1 MCTDTARYART
12 STGLD
17 VLLSFPFVRVYER
30 RKKGRK
36 RKKRRKEGK
45 ESHRSIGKIE
55 KQHGYPPSFHL
66 SRRTNVNAIDGSIPD
81 ISIDQIYRV
90 CTPFLSP
97 SPLPS
102 FLTTPPNTT
111 PFIESFRGKISN
123 VLASFLRSF
132 LFHVHLFNEVFFLA
146 PTVPLFFFSCL
157 CPSRG
162 QKENV
167 ISPACVIS
175 TTLWA
180 LASKRDR
187 RSLPLS
193 SLYPIHPTLHSPPL
207 PPRFPPARFPP
218 SFFHPLPSPSYFFL
232 LFFDSFF
239 LFSFLPS
246 SLPLFSSSSSFS
258 LFSLVADD
266 CCSRPL
272 LPCSSLPMTRF
283 TESPGVKRFMPRWA
297 TFIPARRR
305 LRLRSRLKGTTTPP
319 RRLRALDPPRQP
331 PTHPPSTAFVF
342 SRDLKFVLP
351 LHPLIA
357 TRRNVKKVRRRLWCF
372 RENSEADHSNATP
385 RGHVLFSSSK
395 VFSLVNSSFS
405 SSATD
410 PFCF

>member
-17 VLLSFPFVRVYER
+17 VLLSFPFVRVMKEEKREGRGR
-30 RKKGRK
+30 REGRRVK
-36 RKKRRKEGK
+36 NPIDRLEKSK
-45 ESHRSIGKIE
+45 SSMDILPRSIC
-55 KQHGYPPSFHL
+55 
-66 SRRTNVNAIDGSIPD
+66 RTNVNAIDGSIPD

-207 PPRFPPARFPP
+207 PPRFLPARFPP

-246 SLPLFSSSSSFS
+246 PLPPFFFFLLF
-258 LFSLVADD
+258 
-266 CCSRPL
+266 
-272 LPCSSLPMTRF
+272 
-283 TESPGVKRFMPRWA
+283 
-297 TFIPARRR
+297 
-305 LRLRSRLKGTTTPP
+305 
-319 RRLRALDPPRQP
+319 
-331 PTHPPSTAFVF
+331 
-342 SRDLKFVLP
+342 
-351 LHPLIA
+351 
-357 TRRNVKKVRRRLWCF
+357 
-372 RENSEADHSNATP
+372 
-385 RGHVLFSSSK
+385 
-395 VFSLVNSSFS
+395 
-405 SSATD
+405 
-410 PFCF
+410 